1 MESVVRD
8 FLLRA
13 DVNSWFSL
21 KSEISAEKSSLAQM
35 DQSIEMKLIRSL
47 HTDNGFAF
55 FLLIKK
61 DSILIENNLNNLPPV

>member
-35 DQSIEMKLIRSL
+35 DQSIEMKLIKV
-47 HTDNGFAF
+47 FAHG
-55 FLLIKK
+55 
-61 DSILIENNLNNLPPV
+61 